1 MSLKPHQ
8 RTKKGL
14 IQLKQFALAFLT
26 EGKRS
31 FQFIA
36 RYSAFWLL
44 YFLLCRAL
52 FILYH
57 ATQLKTVPA
66 TTVLGAFFYGFRIDL
81 STAGY
86 LGVAPFLIW
95 FIHTLFPS
103 KYTKKIIT
111 GFTVFMLVLVALIT
125 TSDLE
130 IYRAWGTKL
139 NALAIGYLRYPKEAV
154 ASMSS
159 SPIPLLVAI
168 CIGLS
173 LAGYFLYTKVFRL
186 SFEVSSRSFV
196 TITSRFILFIICS
209 GILILAIRGGT
220 GLAPM
225 NPGFAYFSNVQFA
238 NHAALNTSWNLMYD
252 LKHFF
257 KHKNNQFVYM
267 SDDEMHERIDRL
279 MGGKHPNDTEHILT
293 TSRPNIVVIILES
306 WTADVIGSLGAEKG
320 IAPYFDE
327 LAAQGILFT
336 DFYANGYRTS
346 FGIAAILSGFP
357 STPEGSILNRPN
369 KMERLPTLAGTLKA
383 NGYAT
388 SFYYGGDTHF
398 DDMNAFFVHSKFDA
412 ITGKSSFQ
420 AKDLNSKWGVHDHVL
435 FERVL
440 SDLSRQSE
448 PFFSAMLTISS
459 HEPFEVP
466 MKTVFN
472 GNDPPALFKNAVHY
486 TDKSLKAFFDKAR
499 TQAWFKNTL
508 FILVADHGSIL
519 PLHRQNTYPERY
531 KIPLLLYGEV
541 IRKDLRGSKRD
552 ATGSQSDIPA
562 TICSQLNL
570 PEKEFA
576 WSNNL
581 FNTNRNNFAF
591 YNFSGG
597 FAIKT
602 NGQIVLYNTTANKT
616 ILMNGQQ
623 QTDKQSAE
631 TLKDGQAYLQNLYQ
645 QYSRF

>member
-1 MSLKPHQ
+1 M
-8 RTKKGL
+8 
-14 IQLKQFALAFLT
+14 
-26 EGKRS
+26 
-31 FQFIA
+31 
-36 RYSAFWLL
+36 
-44 YFLLCRAL
+44 
-52 FILYH
+52 
-57 ATQLKTVPA
+57 
-66 TTVLGAFFYGFRIDL
+66 GAFFYGFRIDL

-86 LGVAPFLIW
+86 LGVIPLLIW

-103 KYTKKIIT
+103 KYTKKVIT
-111 GFTVFMLVLVALIT
+111 GYTTFMLMLVALIT
-125 TSDLE
+125 TSDME

-139 NALAIGYLRYPKEAV
+139 NALAIGYLRYPKEAL

-159 SPIPLLVAI
+159 SPILLLVAI

-173 LAGYFLYTKVFRL
+173 LAGYFLYRKVFGL
-186 SFEVSSRSFV
+186 SFAVSSRSFSV
-196 TITSRFILFIICS
+196 VVSRFILFIVCS
-209 GILILAIRGGT
+209 GILVLAIRGGT

-225 NPGFAYFSNVQFA
+225 NPGFAYFSNFQFA
-238 NHAALNTSWNLMYD
+238 NHAALNASWNLMYD

-279 MGGKHPNDTEHILT
+279 MGGKRPNDTEHILT
-293 TSRPNIVVIILES
+293 TSRPNIIVIILES

-398 DDMNAFFVHSKFDA
+398 DDMNAFFVHSKFEA
-412 ITGKSSFQ
+412 ITDKSSFQ
-420 AKDLNSKWGVHDHVL
+420 AKDLNSKWGVHDHIL

-466 MKTVFN
+466 MNTVFK
-472 GNDPPALFKNAVHY
+472 GNDQPSLFKNAVHY
-486 TDKSLKAFFDKAR
+486 TDKSLKTFFDNAR

-531 KIPLLLYGEV
+531 RIPLLLYGDV
-541 IRKDLRGSKRD
+541 IRKDLRGSKRGV
-552 ATGSQSDIPA
+552 TGSQSDIPA

-570 PEKEFA
+570 PEKEFV

-591 YNFSGG
+591 YIFSGG
-597 FAIKT
+597 FAMLT

-616 ILMNGQQ
+616 ILMDNQQ